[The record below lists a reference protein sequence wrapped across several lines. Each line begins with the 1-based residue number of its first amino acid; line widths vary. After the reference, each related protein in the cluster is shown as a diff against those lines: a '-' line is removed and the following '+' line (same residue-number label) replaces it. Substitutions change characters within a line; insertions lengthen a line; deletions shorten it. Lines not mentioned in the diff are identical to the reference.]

1 MSAFEDNDE
10 EYRKVAEQI
19 NQRDQEFFT
28 RMQRERE
35 QSALV
40 ALLTE
45 ILAELKQL
53 RAEQKEKR

>member
-1 MSAFEDNDE
+1 
-10 EYRKVAEQI
+10 
-19 NQRDQEFFT
+19 
-28 RMQRERE
+28 MQRERE